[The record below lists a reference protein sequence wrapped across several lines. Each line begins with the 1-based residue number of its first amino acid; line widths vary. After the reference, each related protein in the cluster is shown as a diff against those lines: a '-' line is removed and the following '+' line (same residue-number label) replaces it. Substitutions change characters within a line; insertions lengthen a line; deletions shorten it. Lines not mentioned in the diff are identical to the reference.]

1 MLRRE
6 THLKVQRLYTRPN
19 QALELI
25 LALALL
31 SGVQSII
38 IILMVIL

>member
-6 THLKVQRLYTRPN
+6 THLKVQRLYTRPDR
-19 QALELI
+19 ALEL
-25 LALALL
+25 LLGVAML

>member
-1 MLRRE
+1 MLSRE

-25 LALALL
+25 LGLAML

-38 IILMVIL
+38 IILMVTL